1 MSSNKIKIGALFEDG
16 EKVFVYTGKEFR
28 ELKAMKKRFISPPS
42 RILREVTYR
51 LFRESHGKLR
61 CWTSDWKV
69 TQAMLE
75 QAEYFAAWE
84 SPDMKAII
92 QATGQYVFQE

>member
-1 MSSNKIKIGALFEDG
+1 MSSSKIKIGALFEDG

-28 ELKAMKKRFISPPS
+28 ELKAMERRFAIHP
-42 RILREVTYR
+42 RIMREVTYR